1 MPLHKL
7 CDLTFY
13 DHVGKIEGLV
23 VVEFSATRCGPCQ
36 ILEPVVEKLAKEME
50 GEVRFFTM
58 NVVDSIRVTQ
68 RYEIRS
74 VPTLAFFLGEEKIG
88 AIVGAQPK
96 AVVRKAIDEALAK
109 AGQPA

>member
-1 MPLHKL
+1 MAIQRL

-13 DHVGKIEGLV
+13 NHIGHEEGLV

-50 GEVRFFTM
+50 GEARFYMM
-58 NVVDSIRVTQ
+58 NVMDSIRVTQ
-68 RYEIRS
+68 RYEIRA

-88 AIVGAQPK
+88 SITGVQPEAEVREAIEK
-96 AVVRKAIDEALAK
+96 ALAEVTQ
-109 AGQPA
+109 GV

>member
-1 MPLHKL
+1 MALQRL

-13 DHVGKIEGLV
+13 DHIGHIEGLV

-36 ILEPVVEKLAKEME
+36 ILEPVVEKLAMEME
-50 GEVRFFTM
+50 GEVQFFMM

-74 VPTLAFFLGEEKIG
+74 IPTLAFFLGEEKIG
-88 AIVGAQPK
+88 SITGVQPK
-96 AVVRKAIDEALAK
+96 AEVKEAIDKALAQITQ
-109 AGQPA
+109 GV

>member
-1 MPLHKL
+1 MALQRL

-13 DHVGKIEGLV
+13 NHIGHIEGLV

-36 ILEPVVEKLAKEME
+36 ILEPVIEKLAKEME
-50 GEVRFFTM
+50 GEVRFFMM

-74 VPTLAFFLGEEKIG
+74 IPTLAFFLGEEKVGSITG
-88 AIVGAQPK
+88 AKPK
-96 AVVRKAIDEALAK
+96 EVVREAIDEALAEV
-109 AGQPA
+109 AQRA